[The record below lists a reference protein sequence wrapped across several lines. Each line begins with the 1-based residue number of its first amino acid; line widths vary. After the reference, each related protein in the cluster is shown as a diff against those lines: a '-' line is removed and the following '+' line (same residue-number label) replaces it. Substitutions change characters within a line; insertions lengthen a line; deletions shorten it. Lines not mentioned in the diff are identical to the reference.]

1 MAESTFVHVTYIRT
15 TPEKLWW
22 ALTDRELIKQW
33 WFGVRCESRWTPG
46 STWKL
51 VYPDGSLTDDGTIL
65 EAEPRRR
72 LVIRWRHEHNSELK
86 AEGESRCTMELA
98 PIQSAVKL
106 SITHTIDR
114 EPSKLIAAL
123 SNAWPMAISNLKSLL
138 ENGSVA
144 LEAHP

>member
-1 MAESTFVHVTYIRT
+1 
-15 TPEKLWW
+15 
-22 ALTDRELIKQW
+22 
-33 WFGVRCESRWTPG
+33 
-46 STWKL
+46 
-51 VYPDGSLTDDGTIL
+51 LTDDGTIL

-72 LVIRWRHEHNSELK
+72 VAIGWQHEHNPGLK

-114 EPSKLIAAL
+114 QPSKLIAAL

-138 ENGSVA
+138 ENGAVA
-144 LEAHP
+144 LDAHP